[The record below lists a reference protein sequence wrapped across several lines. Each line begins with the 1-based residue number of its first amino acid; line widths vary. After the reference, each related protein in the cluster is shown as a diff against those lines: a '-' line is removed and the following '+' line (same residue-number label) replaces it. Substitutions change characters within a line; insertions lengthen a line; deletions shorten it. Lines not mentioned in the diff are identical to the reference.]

1 MIDPPTKDEN
11 DILETTRIED
21 QSAFKVTLMAA
32 SASLIAAF
40 GFFIFTYTPAVDS
53 TRYLHEICYCL

>member
-1 MIDPPTKDEN
+1 MTNMIDPPARHEN
-11 DILETTRIED
+11 NILEKIRIED

-53 TRYLHEICYCL
+53 TRRIT